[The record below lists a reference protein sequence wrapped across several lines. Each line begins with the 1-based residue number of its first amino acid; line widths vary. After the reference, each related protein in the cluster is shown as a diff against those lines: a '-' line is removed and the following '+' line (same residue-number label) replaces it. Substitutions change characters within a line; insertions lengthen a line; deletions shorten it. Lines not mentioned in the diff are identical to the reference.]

1 MEPFSHTPVLL
12 EAVLEYLAP
21 RPGGIYVDGTV
32 GGGGHAAAILEA
44 AGEGA
49 RLIGLDRD
57 PEAIEAAG
65 RRLAPFS
72 QRVRLVQANFRALPQ
87 VLDAAGVA
95 RVDGILLDLGVSSHQ
110 LDREERGFSY
120 WKDAYLDMRMGPD
133 APRTAAQLLA
143 ELEIGEIARILR
155 DYGEERWAAR
165 IAQFIGEARKTRPIE
180 TAGQLVE
187 IVKAAVPAAAR
198 RSGPHPARRTFQ
210 ALRIAVNDEL
220 GALREVLESAVPR
233 LSPGGRLVVISF
245 HSLEDRIVKQRFAE
259 EARGC
264 TCPPELPVCRCGRR
278 PRLKILTR
286 RPVVPGPAE
295 VAQNPRAR
303 SAKLRAAER
312 VLDEK
317 GLEYHDA
324 SASQGKGD

>member
-220 GALREVLESAVPR
+220 GALDDWLRALPEVIA
-233 LSPGGRLVVISF
+233 PGGGRAAAISF
-245 HSLEDRIVKQRFAE
+245 HSLEDRAVKQGFA
-259 EARGC
+259 ALAHPCR
-264 TCPPELPVCRCGRR
+264 CPPGMPVCACGAAEWK
-278 PRLKILTR
+278 LITR
-286 RPVVPGPAE
+286 KAIVPSEEEIAK
-295 VAQNPRAR
+295 NPRAR
-303 SAKLRAAER
+303 SAKLRAVER
-312 VLDEK
+312 
-317 GLEYHDA
+317 
-324 SASQGKGD
+324 S